1 MGKSREE
8 FESEVGRLYDE
19 LRIEK
24 IKSIQEIR
32 YLKLVILFGLGII
45 ILFMMVKFIWGDKG
59 WFTPEVLISSV
70 IFFSFQVYLFYRIMS
85 DYYNEIKKTNKKYFD
100 RLIDFK
106 E

>member
-1 MGKSREE
+1 MEKSHQELE
-8 FESEVGRLYDE
+8 YEIGRLYEE
-19 LRIEK
+19 LRKEK
-24 IKSIQEIR
+24 IKYTQEIKF
-32 YLKLVILFGLGII
+32 LKIVILVGLGII
-45 ILFMMVKFIWGDKG
+45 ILLTMIKTIWGDKG

-85 DYYNEIKKTNKKYFD
+85 DYYNEIKRINKEYFD